1 MTEHNNIEELIGK
14 CLTGEA
20 SMDEQ
25 MQLGSWRIASPEN
38 EKHYQQLE
46 TIYQHAAK
54 AYQSER
60 YDVDAAWRNVKTKTQ
75 GSKQF
80 WLFQPVALRIAA
92 GLAIMATASILFL
105 WVQSTD
111 EVKPFLITSAQTV
124 VHDTLPSGVPVVLNK
139 QSQIEILTDKAK
151 KQTKVK
157 LTGEAEFN
165 IKPGTQDKLVVQAE
179 DAFIQHIGT
188 HFNVKAYPEGNIEV
202 AVFEGRVK
210 FYTEANDGIFIDAG
224 GRGIYDKVSKTFTSA
239 AASANTQA
247 YHTRQFTFEN
257 QNLKTITEQL
267 NRVYDQKIIIPDHLK
282 PCLLTVSFHN
292 EPLAEIAQILAET
305 LGLTVTATPVGFQL
319 DGSACP

>member
-1 MTEHNNIEELIGK
+1 MTEDKNIEELIGK

-46 TIYQHAAK
+46 TIYQQAAK

-75 GSKQF
+75 RSGQF

-92 GLAIMATASILFL
+92 GLALMATASTFYL
-105 WVQSTD
+105 WFQSTD
-111 EVKPFLITSAQTV
+111 EAKPFLITSAQTV
-124 VHDTLPSGVPVVLNK
+124 VHDTLPNGVPVVLNK
-139 QSQIEILTDKAK
+139 QSQLEIAMDEDK

-165 IKPGTQDKLVVQAE
+165 IKPGTTDKLLVQAE
-179 DAFIQHIGT
+179 DTFIQHIGT

-202 AVFEGRVK
+202 TVFEGRVK
-210 FYTEANDGIFIDAG
+210 FYTEATEGIFIDAG
-224 GRGIYDKVSKTFTSA
+224 GKGIYDKISKTFTSA
-239 AASANTQA
+239 AAGPNTQA
-247 YHTRQFTFEN
+247 YHTRQFAFEN
-257 QNLKTITEQL
+257 QSLQNMAEQL
-267 NRVYDQKIIIPDHLK
+267 NRVYDQKLIIPDHLK
-282 PCLLTVSFHN
+282 ACPVTVSFNN
-292 EPLAEIAQILAET
+292 EPLSEIAHILAET
-305 LGLTVTATPVGFQL
+305 LGLTVTAIPDGFQL
-319 DGSACP
+319 DGSGCH